1 MMEWK
6 KGWRFVLLIAAT
18 VQVGGCFFATR
29 GPEPTGEI
37 AVRAS
42 GLPGHPEAVWAEGAA
57 GRIETRTLTSETF
70 VELSERVNPAVVSIF
85 TETKVETR
93 FGDPLGLFTIRTP
106 NLDFSAKALG
116 TGFFISPDGFLL
128 TNAHVVLMADEIKV
142 YLWQQSDVKT
152 ARLVGLDRRSDLAL
166 LKIRPDEAVPYLA
179 LARSDEARVGEIV
192 VAIGNP
198 FGLQHSLTDG
208 LISAKHRQIH
218 KGQKALY
225 EDFIQTSAAIN
236 PGNSGG
242 PLLNLRGEVVGVN
255 TATIQGGQGI
265 GFAVPSDLVRDIV
278 PHLMRAGRVQPAY
291 IGVQLN
297 FETSEGIAA
306 ATGGEVLEV
315 QPGGPAD
322 QAGLRSKD
330 VVTAVNGRPVRDGVA
345 LGRMVSL
352 LPIGQTATLTVKR
365 GRETVT
371 LRITPR
377 QPPSEDNER

>member
-1 MMEWK
+1 MK
-6 KGWRFVLLIAAT
+6 RLFKSFLLLLVLLQA
-18 VQVGGCFFATR
+18 GGCFFATR

-37 AVRAS
+37 AVRAN
-42 GLPGHPEAVWAEGAA
+42 GLPGHPEKVWTDGAT
-57 GRIETRTLTSETF
+57 GRIETQSLTSETF
-70 VELSERVNPAVVSIF
+70 VSLSERVNPAVVSIF

-106 NLDFSAKALG
+106 ELDFSAEALG

-142 YLWQQSDVKT
+142 YLWQQSEVKT
-152 ARLVGLDRRSDLAL
+152 ARLVGLDKRSDLAL
-166 LKIRPDEAVPYLA
+166 LKIRPDKDVPYLA

-192 VAIGNP
+192 AAIGNP

-255 TATIQGGQGI
+255 TATIQGGVGI

-278 PHLMRAGRVQPAY
+278 PHLIRSGGVEPAY
-291 IGVQLN
+291 IGVQIN
-297 FETSEGIAA
+297 FEGSEGAGA
-306 ATGGEVLEV
+306 VEGGEVTEV
-315 QPGGPAD
+315 RPGYPAQ
-322 QAGLRSKD
+322 QAGLKSQD
-330 VVTAVNGRPVRDGVA
+330 VVTAVNGRAVRDGVA
-345 LGRMVSL
+345 LGRMLSL
-352 LPIGQTATLTVKR
+352 LPIGKEATLTVKR
-365 GRETVT
+365 GREALTLKVT
-371 LRITPR
+371 PIK
-377 QPPSEDNER
+377 PPVEDNNR